1 MTNKKNIL
9 AIFAAL
15 TAQIIFG
22 FSFMFT
28 KIALQTASP
37 LVVIANRYMV
47 AFILLGIWFLVKK
60 IKMNL
65 RKNIFTLILMS
76 VFQPCL
82 YFIFESYGIKL
93 TSSSFSSV
101 MIALIPVVSMLC
113 GIFTLKEVPT
123 PIQFVFMTLS
133 VIGVATITLQGKS
146 DGTVTAFGVLLL
158 AGAVIASVG
167 YNILS
172 RKLSSEFSVFER
184 TFVMTASGLVFFTI
198 TAFFE
203 NVNNPVVIIAAF
215 SKSSYVYSILYL
227 SVLSSV
233 VAFLLLNFSHT
244 YLPVAKTTAF
254 SNITTVVSVIAGVV
268 FLNEPFGVVSWIATL
283 MIVAGVCGV
292 QLIDVKNK

>member
-1 MTNKKNIL
+1 MTNKKSIL

-47 AFILLGIWFLVKK
+47 AFILLEIWIFVKK
-60 IKMNL
+60 IKVNL
-65 RKNIFTLILMS
+65 RKNILPLILMS

-82 YFIFESYGIKL
+82 YFVFESYGIKL
-93 TSSSFSSV
+93 TTSSFSSV
-101 MIALIPVVSMLC
+101 MIALIPIVSMIC

-123 PIQFVFMTLS
+123 PFQFVFMALS
-133 VIGVATITLQGKS
+133 VSGVVAMTFQGQS
-146 DGTVTAFGVLLL
+146 DGSVTALGVLLL
-158 AGAVIASVG
+158 SGAVISSVG

-198 TAFFE
+198 AALCE
-203 NVNNPVVIIAAF
+203 NINNPVVLIAAF
-215 SKSSYVYSILYL
+215 TKNSYVYSILYL

-233 VAFLLLNFSHT
+233 AAFLLLNFSHT

-254 SNITTVVSVIAGVV
+254 SNITTVVSVISGVV
-268 FLNEPFGVVSWIATL
+268 FLNEPFGLLSWIATL

-292 QLIDVKNK
+292 QLIDVKDK